1 MSGRKRRG
9 GYSNG
14 EPEGNKRCGVQL
26 VHEVQIL
33 DSLAADFDLEIE
45 NNFLYF

>member
-14 EPEGNKRCGVQL
+14 EGNKRCGVQL

-45 NNFLYF
+45 NNLLYF